1 MNNLNPTFTKPIDID
16 YHFEK
21 VQKLMFSVFD
31 IDNETSRLDD
41 DDFLGQMDC
50 NLGQVG
56 TCDVL
61 GFRVEVVVPE
71 FARVPLSWSVL
82 CRSNVQDLL

>member
-56 TCDVL
+56 TCDVS
-61 GFRVEVVVPE
+61 GVKG
-71 FARVPLSWSVL
+71 
-82 CRSNVQDLL
+82 

>member
-1 MNNLNPTFTKPIDID
+1 MNNLNPTFTKPIDVD

-21 VQKLMFSVFD
+21 VQKLQFSVFD
-31 IDNETSRLDD
+31 IDNETSSLDD

-56 TCDVL
+56 KIVCWVEKLAPDVHL
-61 GFRVEVVVPE
+61 RPYNTPQRFSQ
-71 FARVPLSWSVL
+71 FHLK
-82 CRSNVQDLL
+82 